1 MKTIIKLDNPKHT
14 YQPHVSIERTRD
26 SDGVFM
32 RVPRSGFLILTHEQ
46 AANMAAT
53 LRYFTRSEESEQNDG
68 QD

>member
-1 MKTIIKLDNPKHT
+1 MKTIIKLDNPKHD

-46 AANMAAT
+46 AENMAAS
-53 LRYFTRSEESEQNDG
+53 LRYLTRSEGNHEQD
-68 QD
+68 

>member
-26 SDGVFM
+26 SDGIFM
-32 RVPRSGFLILTHEQ
+32 RVPRRGFVILTREQ
-46 AANMAAT
+46 AENMAAT
-53 LRYFTRSEESEQNDG
+53 LRYFTRSEESEGNIG

>member
-1 MKTIIKLDNPKHT
+1 MKTIINLDNPKHT

-46 AANMAAT
+46 AENMAAS
-53 LRYFTRSEESEQNDG
+53 LRYFTRSEESEENIG
-68 QD
+68 QE

>member
-1 MKTIIKLDNPKHT
+1 MKTIINLDNPKHT

-46 AANMAAT
+46 AANMAAS
-53 LRYFTRSEESEQNDG
+53 LRYLTRSEENIG

>member
-1 MKTIIKLDNPKHT
+1 MKTIIKLDNPKHD
-14 YQPHVSIERTRD
+14 YQPHVSIERSRD

-46 AANMAAT
+46 AANMAAS
-53 LRYFTRSEESEQNDG
+53 LRYLTRSEESEQNDG

>member
-46 AANMAAT
+46 AANMAAS
-53 LRYFTRSEESEQNDG
+53 LRYVTRSEESEQNDG

>member
-14 YQPHVSIERTRD
+14 YQPHVSIERSRD

-32 RVPRSGFLILTHEQ
+32 RVPRSGFLILTREQ
-46 AANMAAT
+46 AANMAAS
-53 LRYFTRSEESEQNDG
+53 LRYLTRSEESEQNDG

>member
-26 SDGVFM
+26 SDGIFM

-46 AANMAAT
+46 AANMAAS
-53 LRYFTRSEESEQNDG
+53 LRYLTRSEESEQNDG

>member
-1 MKTIIKLDNPKHT
+1 MKTIIKLDNPNHD

-46 AANMAAT
+46 AANMAAS
-53 LRYFTRSEESEQNDG
+53 LRYLTRSEESHEQE
-68 QD
+68 

>member
-1 MKTIIKLDNPKHT
+1 MKTIIKLDNPNHD

-32 RVPRSGFLILTHEQ
+32 RVPRRGFVILTREQ
-46 AANMAAT
+46 AENMAAS
-53 LRYFTRSEESEQNDG
+53 LRYLTRSEESHG